1 VNILPSAVKTYKFG
15 KVFSQP
21 GIKFFLIG
29 AVVMTSFSIVLWL
42 GAEGR
47 GNPDTDLF
55 TMLNIVITVIVA
67 SVYGLGRFLLRKRT
81 INGETF
87 PPERYAFIADE
98 LRRRGINRISRF
110 ITEHPDHVHCAHEL
124 SRELGLSHGPAY
136 RTVMYR
142 LESLIYSEDTDPART
157 KDALFSIIADRRITD
172 QHEVRELL
180 HTLLRTETPLG
191 AGAL

>member
-1 VNILPSAVKTYKFG
+1 MKILPSAVKTYKFG

-21 GIKFFLIG
+21 GIKLLLIG

-42 GAEGR
+42 GALGR
-47 GNPDTDLF
+47 GKPDADLF
-55 TMLNIVITVIVA
+55 TMLNIVITFVIA
-67 SVYGLGRFLLRKRT
+67 AIYGLGHLLLRKRT

-87 PPERYAFIADE
+87 TPERYAFIADE

-110 ITEHPDHVHCAHEL
+110 ITEHPDHVHCAQEL

-136 RTVMYR
+136 RTIMYR
-142 LESLIYSEDTDPART
+142 FEALVYTEDTDPART
-157 KDALFSIIADRRITD
+157 KDSLVSIIADRRITD
-172 QHEVRELL
+172 QHEVRQLL